1 MDEQK
6 RSVSVDITK
15 HVRKFINFAGDEI
28 TREEALGI
36 KKAPTINKPKV
47 GGDKDGDN
55 KGA

>member
-1 MDEQK
+1 MDNK
-6 RSVSVDITK
+6 RNVSVDITK

-36 KKAPTINKPKV
+36 RKAPLINKPKV